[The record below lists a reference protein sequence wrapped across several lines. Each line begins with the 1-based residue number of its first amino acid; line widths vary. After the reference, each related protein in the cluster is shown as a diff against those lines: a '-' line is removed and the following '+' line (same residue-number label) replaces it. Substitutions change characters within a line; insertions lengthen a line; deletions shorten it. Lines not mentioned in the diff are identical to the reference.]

1 MKKLINWLPAL
12 FVMTVIFFLSSQ
24 PSDVVNAT
32 MARTENVQK
41 FGHFFLYTILCLSYF
56 KATKNIVKSMIMAL
70 LYAILDEF
78 HQSFVFGRSSSIS
91 DILVDMIGASI
102 SGIFLWKILPILP
115 KKLKSLLL
123 N

>member
-1 MKKLINWLPAL
+1 MKKLINWLPSV
-12 FVMTVIFFLSSQ
+12 FIMTVIFFLSSQ
-24 PSDVVNAT
+24 PGEVVNST
-32 MARTENVQK
+32 VARTENVQK
-41 FGHFFLYTILCLSYF
+41 LGHLFLYIALCLSYF
-56 KATKNIVKSMIMAL
+56 KATKNIIKSMIMSL

-91 DILVDMIGASI
+91 DIFVDMIGASI

-115 KKLKSLLL
+115 RKLKNLLL